1 MKKMV
6 FATKQMQDRPVV
18 LGDQTFYSRLLTG
31 AEELL
36 VAEHDALVA
45 LTPKRSESLALTMQM
60 VLNILQPRVRDKV
73 HLDEEWGR
81 KHLGMSS
88 TPRIISY
95 LRVGNMLKPGETL
108 SLELLPEEIE
118 INDRRFVPRPLGYGE
133 QIDAAIAIEA
143 VQKEP
148 SDTVEEPEEE
158 LNLTTYSEAREEVRT
173 NIAASRLT
181 IKTGADQLAV
191 WLNARRP
198 EGDEQGPTSGDW
210 LFNLLNMDE
219 IGQISTYLSQGA
231 LPEEETDPNAEDAE
245 AATS

>member
-45 LTPKRSESLALTMQM
+45 LTPKRSEALTLTMQM
-60 VLNILQPRVRDKV
+60 LLSILQPRARDHVK
-73 HLDEEWGR
+73 LDEEWGR
-81 KHLGMSS
+81 QHLGMS
-88 TPRIISY
+88 TTARVITY
-95 LRVGNMLKPGETL
+95 LRVGNTLKPGETL

-118 INDRRFVPRPLGYGE
+118 IDGRRFIPRPLGFGE
-133 QIDAAIAIEA
+133 QIDSAVALEA

-148 SDTVEEPEEE
+148 SDTVEEPEEL
-158 LNLTTYSEAREEVRT
+158 LNLSTYSEAREQVRT

-181 IKTGADQLAV
+181 IQTGADQLAV
-191 WLNARRP
+191 WLNARLP
-198 EGDEQGPTSGDW
+198 EGDEQGPVSGDW

-231 LPEEETDPNAEDAE
+231 LPEEEADPNAEDVE
-245 AATS
+245 AVAS